1 MLSPV
6 FFLYPDARKRVSLSY
21 CLNQFFFNIL
31 RLLR

>member
-1 MLSPV
+1 MPSPV
-6 FFLYPDARKRVSLSY
+6 FFLYPDASKRASLLY